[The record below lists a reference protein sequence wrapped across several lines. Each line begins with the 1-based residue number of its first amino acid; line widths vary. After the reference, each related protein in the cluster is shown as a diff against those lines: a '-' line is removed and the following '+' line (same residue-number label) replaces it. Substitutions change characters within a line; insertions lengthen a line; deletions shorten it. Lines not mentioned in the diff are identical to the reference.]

1 MKTSVSKLGFL
12 PKKSHL
18 IIIIISVLILHNIDS
33 FNLFKIATDKNSTIS
48 KEKKV
53 TKLININIHIS
64 SNKEIK
70 VNGEAVKLLNFKNVI
85 WELTNKYT
93 PKKVSGFVYNVY
105 VSNAVNM
112 GFITDLF
119 NIIAN
124 TQDYNFSIK
133 QVLHPYK

>member
-1 MKTSVSKLGFL
+1 MKTGNSKLGFL

-18 IIIIISVLILHNIDS
+18 VIMIISVLILHNIDS
-33 FNLFKIATDKNSTIS
+33 FNLFKISTDKSSAIS

-53 TKLININIHIS
+53 TKLIDINIHIS
-64 SNKEIK
+64 SNKKIK
-70 VNGEAVKLLNFKNVI
+70 VNGKAVKLLNFKKVI

-93 PKKVSGFVYNVY
+93 SQKVSGFVYNVY

-119 NIIAN
+119 NIIAT

>member
-1 MKTSVSKLGFL
+1 MKIKNSNFGYL

-18 IIIIISVLILHNIDS
+18 IILIISVLILQNIDS
-33 FNLFKIATDKNSTIS
+33 LNLFKISTDKSSAIT

-53 TKLININIHIS
+53 ANLIDINIHIS

-70 VNGEAVKLLNFKNVI
+70 VNGKAVKLLNFKKAI
-85 WELTNKYT
+85 WELTNKYST
-93 PKKVSGFVYNVY
+93 QKVSGFIYNVY
-105 VSNAVNM
+105 ASNTINM

-119 NIIAN
+119 NIIET

-133 QVLHPYK
+133 QVLHHYN